1 MRKAIYP
8 GSFDPITNGHI
19 DIILRA
25 SKLFDKLYV
34 CVSKNLNK
42 APYFTLEE
50 RLNMVKVAL
59 KDIPNVE
66 VIATDKL
73 IVSVAKELNAIAI
86 VRGLRAVTDFEYEFQ
101 LAAGN
106 EYIDNNIEMVFL
118 MASLNKSFISSS
130 SIKEFYSYNVDIT
143 KAINNL
149 LKIYFLISNSL
160 LIILLWIIIDNEGNK
175 LINKTISSP
184 LIVFNL
190 DAFKHG

>member
-34 CVSKNLNK
+34 CVAKNLNK

-66 VIATDKL
+66 VIAADKL
-73 IVSVAKELNAIAI
+73 IVSVAKELNAIASNEWNYTG
-86 VRGLRAVTDFEYEFQ
+86 RGLAFST
-101 LAAGN
+101 
-106 EYIDNNIEMVFL
+106 
-118 MASLNKSFISSS
+118 
-130 SIKEFYSYNVDIT
+130 YNM
-143 KAINNL
+143 
-149 LKIYFLISNSL
+149 
-160 LIILLWIIIDNEGNK
+160 
-175 LINKTISSP
+175 
-184 LIVFNL
+184 
-190 DAFKHG
+190 

>member
-8 GSFDPITNGHI
+8 GSFDPITKGHI

-34 CVSKNLNK
+34 CVAKNLNK
-42 APYFTLEE
+42 TPYFTLEE

-86 VRGLRAVTDFEYEFQ
+86 VRGLRAVTDFEYESQ

-143 KAINNL
+143 KLVPPIVVEEFNKKKLNN
-149 LKIYFLISNSL
+149 KN
-160 LIILLWIIIDNEGNK
+160 
-175 LINKTISSP
+175 
-184 LIVFNL
+184 
-190 DAFKHG
+190 

>member
-1 MRKAIYP
+1 
-8 GSFDPITNGHI
+8 
-19 DIILRA
+19 
-25 SKLFDKLYV
+25 
-34 CVSKNLNK
+34 
-42 APYFTLEE
+42 
-50 RLNMVKVAL
+50 MVKVAL

-143 KAINNL
+143 KLVPPIVVEEFNKKKLNN
-149 LKIYFLISNSL
+149 KN
-160 LIILLWIIIDNEGNK
+160 
-175 LINKTISSP
+175 
-184 LIVFNL
+184 
-190 DAFKHG
+190 

>member
-8 GSFDPITNGHI
+8 GSFDPITKGHI

-34 CVSKNLNK
+34 CVAKNLNK
-42 APYFTLEE
+42 TPYFTLEE

-66 VIATDKL
+66 VIETDKL

-143 KAINNL
+143 KLVPPIVVEEFNKKKLNN
-149 LKIYFLISNSL
+149 KN
-160 LIILLWIIIDNEGNK
+160 
-175 LINKTISSP
+175 
-184 LIVFNL
+184 
-190 DAFKHG
+190 

>member
-34 CVSKNLNK
+34 CVAKNLNK

-59 KDIPNVE
+59 KDMPNVE

-106 EYIDNNIEMVFL
+106 EHIDNNIEMVFL

-143 KAINNL
+143 KLVPPIVVEEFNKKKLNN
-149 LKIYFLISNSL
+149 KN
-160 LIILLWIIIDNEGNK
+160 
-175 LINKTISSP
+175 
-184 LIVFNL
+184 
-190 DAFKHG
+190 

>member
-8 GSFDPITNGHI
+8 GSFDPITKGHI

-34 CVSKNLNK
+34 CVAKNLNK
-42 APYFTLEE
+42 TPYFTLEE

-66 VIATDKL
+66 VIETDKL
-73 IVSVAKELNAIAI
+73 IVMANGFIPFLTISNEEVI
-86 VRGLRAVTDFEYEFQ
+86 RAYIKFLDNKKVSAVLEK
-101 LAAGN
+101 LSGN

-143 KAINNL
+143 KLVPPIVVEEFNKKKLNN
-149 LKIYFLISNSL
+149 KN
-160 LIILLWIIIDNEGNK
+160 
-175 LINKTISSP
+175 
-184 LIVFNL
+184 
-190 DAFKHG
+190 

>member
-34 CVSKNLNK
+34 CVAKNLNK

-143 KAINNL
+143 KLVPPIVVEEFNKKKLNNIN
-149 LKIYFLISNSL
+149 
-160 LIILLWIIIDNEGNK
+160 
-175 LINKTISSP
+175 
-184 LIVFNL
+184 
-190 DAFKHG
+190 

>member
-34 CVSKNLNK
+34 CVAKNLNK
-42 APYFTLEE
+42 TPYFTLEE

-66 VIATDKL
+66 VIAADKL

-86 VRGLRAVTDFEYEFQ
+86 VRGLRAVTDFDYEFQ
-101 LAAGN
+101 LAAGY

-143 KAINNL
+143 KLVPPIVVEEFNKKKLNN
-149 LKIYFLISNSL
+149 KN
-160 LIILLWIIIDNEGNK
+160 
-175 LINKTISSP
+175 
-184 LIVFNL
+184 
-190 DAFKHG
+190 

>member
-34 CVSKNLNK
+34 CVAKNLNK
-42 APYFTLEE
+42 TPYFTLEE

-130 SIKEFYSYNVDIT
+130 SIKEF
-143 KAINNL
+143 
-149 LKIYFLISNSL
+149 
-160 LIILLWIIIDNEGNK
+160 
-175 LINKTISSP
+175 
-184 LIVFNL
+184 
-190 DAFKHG
+190 

>member
-34 CVSKNLNK
+34 CVAKNLNK
-42 APYFTLEE
+42 TPYFTLEE

-59 KDIPNVE
+59 KDMPNVE

-143 KAINNL
+143 KLVPPIVVEEFNKKKLNN
-149 LKIYFLISNSL
+149 KN
-160 LIILLWIIIDNEGNK
+160 
-175 LINKTISSP
+175 
-184 LIVFNL
+184 
-190 DAFKHG
+190 

>member
-34 CVSKNLNK
+34 CVAKNLNK

-143 KAINNL
+143 KLVPPIVVKEFNKKKLNN
-149 LKIYFLISNSL
+149 KN
-160 LIILLWIIIDNEGNK
+160 
-175 LINKTISSP
+175 
-184 LIVFNL
+184 
-190 DAFKHG
+190 

>member
-34 CVSKNLNK
+34 CVAKNLNK
-42 APYFTLEE
+42 TPYFTLEE

-143 KAINNL
+143 KLVPPIVVEEFNKKKLNN
-149 LKIYFLISNSL
+149 KN
-160 LIILLWIIIDNEGNK
+160 
-175 LINKTISSP
+175 
-184 LIVFNL
+184 
-190 DAFKHG
+190 

>member
-34 CVSKNLNK
+34 CVAKNLNK
-42 APYFTLEE
+42 PPYFTLEE

-143 KAINNL
+143 KLVPPIVVEEFNKKKLNN
-149 LKIYFLISNSL
+149 KN
-160 LIILLWIIIDNEGNK
+160 
-175 LINKTISSP
+175 
-184 LIVFNL
+184 
-190 DAFKHG
+190 

>member
-34 CVSKNLNK
+34 CVAKNLNK
-42 APYFTLEE
+42 TPYFTLEE

-66 VIATDKL
+66 VIAADKL

-106 EYIDNNIEMVFL
+106 EYIDNSIEMVFL

-143 KAINNL
+143 KLVPPIVVEEFNKKKLNN
-149 LKIYFLISNSL
+149 KN
-160 LIILLWIIIDNEGNK
+160 
-175 LINKTISSP
+175 
-184 LIVFNL
+184 
-190 DAFKHG
+190 

>member
-34 CVSKNLNK
+34 CVAKNLNK

-66 VIATDKL
+66 VIAADKL

-143 KAINNL
+143 KLVPPIVVEEFNKKKLNN
-149 LKIYFLISNSL
+149 KN
-160 LIILLWIIIDNEGNK
+160 
-175 LINKTISSP
+175 
-184 LIVFNL
+184 
-190 DAFKHG
+190 

>member
-34 CVSKNLNK
+34 CVAKNLNK
-42 APYFTLEE
+42 TPYFTLEE

-143 KAINNL
+143 KLVPPIVVEEFNKKKLNN
-149 LKIYFLISNSL
+149 KNIF
-160 LIILLWIIIDNEGNK
+160 
-175 LINKTISSP
+175 
-184 LIVFNL
+184 
-190 DAFKHG
+190 

>member
-8 GSFDPITNGHI
+8 GSFDPITKGHI

-34 CVSKNLNK
+34 CVAKNLNK
-42 APYFTLEE
+42 TPYFTLEE

-130 SIKEFYSYNVDIT
+130 SIKEFYSYNVD
-143 KAINNL
+143 
-149 LKIYFLISNSL
+149 
-160 LIILLWIIIDNEGNK
+160 NK
-175 LINKTISSP
+175 N
-184 LIVFNL
+184 
-190 DAFKHG
+190 

>member
-8 GSFDPITNGHI
+8 GSFDPITKGHI

-34 CVSKNLNK
+34 CVAKNLNK
-42 APYFTLEE
+42 TPYFTLEE
-50 RLNMVKVAL
+50 RLNMVKVSL

-143 KAINNL
+143 KLVPPIVVEEFNKKKLNN
-149 LKIYFLISNSL
+149 KN
-160 LIILLWIIIDNEGNK
+160 
-175 LINKTISSP
+175 
-184 LIVFNL
+184 
-190 DAFKHG
+190 

>member
-34 CVSKNLNK
+34 CVAKNLNK
-42 APYFTLEE
+42 TPYFTLEE

-66 VIATDKL
+66 VIAADKL

-130 SIKEFYSYNVDIT
+130 
-143 KAINNL
+143 
-149 LKIYFLISNSL
+149 
-160 LIILLWIIIDNEGNK
+160 
-175 LINKTISSP
+175 
-184 LIVFNL
+184 
-190 DAFKHG
+190 

>member
-8 GSFDPITNGHI
+8 GSFDPITKGHI

-34 CVSKNLNK
+34 CVAKNLNK

-143 KAINNL
+143 KLVPPIVVEEFNKKKLNN
-149 LKIYFLISNSL
+149 KN
-160 LIILLWIIIDNEGNK
+160 
-175 LINKTISSP
+175 
-184 LIVFNL
+184 
-190 DAFKHG
+190 

>member
-8 GSFDPITNGHI
+8 GSFDPITKGHI

-34 CVSKNLNK
+34 CVAKNLNK
-42 APYFTLEE
+42 TPYFTLEE
-50 RLNMVKVAL
+50 RLNMVKIAL

-143 KAINNL
+143 KLVPPIVVEEFNKKKLNN
-149 LKIYFLISNSL
+149 KN
-160 LIILLWIIIDNEGNK
+160 
-175 LINKTISSP
+175 
-184 LIVFNL
+184 
-190 DAFKHG
+190 

>member
-34 CVSKNLNK
+34 CVAKNLNK
-42 APYFTLEE
+42 TPYFTLEE

-66 VIATDKL
+66 VIAADKL

-143 KAINNL
+143 KLVPPIVVEEFNKKKLNN
-149 LKIYFLISNSL
+149 KN
-160 LIILLWIIIDNEGNK
+160 
-175 LINKTISSP
+175 
-184 LIVFNL
+184 
-190 DAFKHG
+190 

>member
-34 CVSKNLNK
+34 CVAKNLNK
-42 APYFTLEE
+42 TPYFTLEE

-59 KDIPNVE
+59 KDIPNDE
-66 VIATDKL
+66 VIAADKL

-118 MASLNKSFISSS
+118 MASFNKSFISSS
-130 SIKEFYSYNVDIT
+130 SINEFYSYNVDIT
-143 KAINNL
+143 KLVPPIVVEEFNKKKLNN
-149 LKIYFLISNSL
+149 KN
-160 LIILLWIIIDNEGNK
+160 
-175 LINKTISSP
+175 
-184 LIVFNL
+184 
-190 DAFKHG
+190 